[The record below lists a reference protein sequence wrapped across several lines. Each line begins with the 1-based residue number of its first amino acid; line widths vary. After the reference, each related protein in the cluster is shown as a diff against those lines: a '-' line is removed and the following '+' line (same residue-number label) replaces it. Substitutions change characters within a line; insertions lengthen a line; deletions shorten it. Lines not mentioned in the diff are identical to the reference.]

1 MDFSVSPR
9 KIAGSCRARCQK
21 IKHSH
26 SQKMESPQLPQPGES
41 SAWRG
46 FNLRGFWRP
55 ASCTRY
61 TKLIPSAV
69 QVSSN
74 MSVKWYIISF
84 IHISE
89 MQPLSER
96 HNSTK
101 RDHANAT
108 FNNNLKGTKTR
119 IPNDI
124 MIKTFKV
131 ICLWLPKKVFSA
143 WFTIR

>member
-1 MDFSVSPR
+1 
-9 KIAGSCRARCQK
+9 
-21 IKHSH
+21 
-26 SQKMESPQLPQPGES
+26 
-41 SAWRG
+41 
-46 FNLRGFWRP
+46 
-55 ASCTRY
+55 
-61 TKLIPSAV
+61 
-69 QVSSN
+69 
-74 MSVKWYIISF
+74 
-84 IHISE
+84 

-131 ICLWLPKKVFSA
+131 ICL
-143 WFTIR
+143 